1 MPGSGSREVI
11 RSQVRGSVAG
21 LDSGDHS
28 AVEPPGPI
36 PNPEVKRCRADGSGA
51 LGPARVGRCQV
62 FARHLRKKV
71 PGSFL
76 YANRARAGETGALG
90 DFG

>member
-1 MPGSGSREVI
+1 MPESVSWQSPEV
-11 RSQVRGSVAG
+11 RFAVLAAG

-51 LGPARVGRCQV
+51 LGPARVGRRQV
-62 FARHLRKKV
+62 FARHLREKV
-71 PGSFL
+71 PGTFFVRIS
-76 YANRARAGETGALG
+76 G
-90 DFG
+90 